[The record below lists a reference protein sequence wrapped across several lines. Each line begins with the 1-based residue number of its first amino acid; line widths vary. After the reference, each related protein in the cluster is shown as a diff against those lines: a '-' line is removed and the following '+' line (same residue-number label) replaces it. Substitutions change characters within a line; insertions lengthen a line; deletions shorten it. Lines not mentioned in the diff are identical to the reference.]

1 MEMVVILMKLVVVM
15 KLVMVMKMVMVVKMV
30 LELHLLPLLTKVQHL
45 FRSTHPS

>member
-30 LELHLLPLLTKVQHL
+30 LELHLLPLTKVQHL